1 MSFKSKKITFVGGG
15 NMARSLIS
23 GLIKHGMPNE
33 NIQVIVPDSE
43 RATSLA
49 EDFQIRTQP
58 KADNRILNVDII
70 LFAVKPQILKP
81 VCKDIAKFLNN
92 SSAIVLSIAAG
103 IKTDNIRQWLNKSD
117 SNSIKI
123 IRAMPNTPALIGLG
137 ATGLFGA
144 GELDEAET
152 AYIESVFN
160 AVGISI
166 WVNSESDLDTV
177 TALSG
182 SGPAYLFSLFEHLI
196 SAGVEHGLSVDQAF
210 QLVTQTAV
218 GAAQMAKTAQKN
230 NIKTLRNNVT
240 SKGGTTEAGLNVL
253 AEHNFEHIIKKVI
266 SAAKNRSLELSK
278 DFS

>member
-33 NIQVIVPDSE
+33 NIQIIVPNSE

-58 KADNRILNVDII
+58 KADNGILNVDII

-103 IKTDNIRQWLNKSD
+103 IKTDNIRQWLNKSN

-152 AYIESVFN
+152 FYIESVFN

-166 WVNSESDLDTV
+166 WVNSESDLDAV

-196 SAGVEHGLSVDQAF
+196 SAGVEQGLSVDQAF

-218 GAAQMAKTAQKN
+218 GAAQMAKTAQNN
-230 NIKTLRNNVT
+230 NIRTLRNNVT

-253 AEHNFEHIIKKVI
+253 AKHNFEHIIKKVI

>member
-1 MSFKSKKITFVGGG
+1 MNFKSKKITFVGGG

-58 KADNRILNVDII
+58 KADNGILNVDII

-103 IKTDNIRQWLNKSD
+103 IKTDNIRQWLNKSN

-152 AYIESVFN
+152 FYIESVFN

-166 WVNSESDLDTV
+166 WVNSESDLDAV

-196 SAGVEHGLSVDQAF
+196 SAGVEQGLSVDQAF

-218 GAAQMAKTAQKN
+218 GAAQMAKTAQNN
-230 NIKTLRNNVT
+230 NIRTLRNNVT

-253 AEHNFEHIIKKVI
+253 AKHNFEHIIKKVI

>member
-253 AEHNFEHIIKKVI
+253 AEHNFEHIIKQVI

>member
-1 MSFKSKKITFVGGG
+1 MNFKSKKITFVGGG

-58 KADNRILNVDII
+58 KADNGILNVDII

-92 SSAIVLSIAAG
+92 SSSIVLSIAAG
-103 IKTDNIRQWLNKSD
+103 IKTDNIRQWLNKSN

-152 AYIESVFN
+152 FYIESVFN

-166 WVNSESDLDTV
+166 WVNSESDLDAV

-196 SAGVEHGLSVDQAF
+196 SAGVEQGLSVDQAF

-218 GAAQMAKTAQKN
+218 GAAQMAKTAQNN
-230 NIKTLRNNVT
+230 NIRTLRNNVT

-253 AEHNFEHIIKKVI
+253 AKHNFEHIIKKVI

>member
-103 IKTDNIRQWLNKSD
+103 IKTDNIRQWLNKSN

-218 GAAQMAKTAQKN
+218 GAAQMAKTAQNN